1 MSPRRACC
9 CSSCN
14 CSKVSGGG
22 CNTSHVTRH
31 TSHVTHH
38 TSHLLTHIPPCE
50 HPSTLM
56 RAHYIVERSSRTAPA
71 AARQNAS
78 ATSHTTTHEAS
89 HTTTCNFT
97 HHHTS
102 RNTITCRHT
111 STQAFN
117 LLASLLQV
125 RAMCMRASHTCS
137 LHKSKIVTK
146 Y

>member
-9 CSSCN
+9 CSSCS

-117 LLASLLQV
+117 LLASLLHV